1 MTFKYNNVYI
11 KDTAVVAGKFEHE
24 GPMSKYFQDYYDD
37 FYMNAKTWE
46 QAESKMASETIGKIT
61 KKNKIDLIIAGDLL
75 NQISA
80 SNFAVANFPI
90 PYLGIYNACATA
102 TEGLIIASNFV
113 AYVIDK
119 HLKECN
125 RNLEYY
131 DLILTGD
138 LGEFGKKV
146 LKDLMKEEYKIDL
159 INYNDTATMIY
170 DINKQSVYSGGSGP
184 ACAPMVTYT
193 YVFDEMLKGNL
204 KRVLLVAT
212 GALLSTTS
220 VNQHQTIPAIAH
232 AISLEANI

>member
-113 AYVIDK
+113 EAVQTTQGTYIA
-119 HLKECN
+119 C
-125 RNLEYY
+125 LEEISYRQGW
-131 DLILTGD
+131 ISA
-138 LGEFGKKV
+138 EQV
-146 LKDLMKEEYKIDL
+146 LELAKPLMKTGYGKYLVDIVEE
-159 INYNDTATMIY
+159 
-170 DINKQSVYSGGSGP
+170 V
-184 ACAPMVTYT
+184 
-193 YVFDEMLKGNL
+193 KG
-204 KRVLLVAT
+204 KR
-212 GALLSTTS
+212 G
-220 VNQHQTIPAIAH
+220 I
-232 AISLEANI
+232 

>member
-24 GPMSKYFQDYYDD
+24 GPMSKYFQNYYDD

-61 KKNKIDLIIAGDLL
+61 KKNQVDLIIAGDLL

-113 AYVIDK
+113 EAKQVENVLVNVSSHNNAAEKQFRYPVEYGGPKPKCTTFTVTGSAAALVTSEKSKIKIESGTIGVIQDYGIKDAYEMGAVMAPAAAYVIDK

-131 DLILTGD
+131 DLILTCD

-146 LKDLMKEEYKIDL
+146 LKDLMKE
-159 INYNDTATMIY
+159 
-170 DINKQSVYSGGSGP
+170 
-184 ACAPMVTYT
+184 
-193 YVFDEMLKGNL
+193 
-204 KRVLLVAT
+204 
-212 GALLSTTS
+212 
-220 VNQHQTIPAIAH
+220 
-232 AISLEANI
+232 